1 MKDPHLSQVLRMK
14 EMIENLDLA
23 PAHQSIGELNNNYA
37 IEVYQDLDAS
47 KLAKKFTGMLA
58 QLEKD
63 ADNIIEYREELLSK
77 LDARISQYGSKYFAE
92 SYAIYERHM
101 QMYHDR
107 SPYLTDVDRDR
118 QELHRK
124 MYNVTRDIILGRI
137 GLYADWH
144 HPGLEIGPGDAVWTG
159 NLVAFQPLYIADI
172 NQDFLNS
179 TRETFNEQYQSRL
192 MDYLIKGNDLGELP
206 QNQFGFIFS
215 WNVFDYFPIDVI
227 KTYLQQIYHLLKPGG
242 VFMFSYNNC
251 DRSRN
256 VEFVEQGH
264 MCYTPGSLLK
274 ELIASMDFELEAA
287 YDLDASISWLEIRR
301 PGTLTSTRV
310 RPPFGTIENII
321 DLQKP

>member
-1 MKDPHLSQVLRMK
+1 MKDPYLSQVIRMK

-23 PAHQSIGELNNNYA
+23 PARQSIEELNGSYA

-47 KLAKKFTGMLA
+47 KLAKKFTSMLS

-63 ADNIIEYREELLSK
+63 TDNIVEYREELLAK
-77 LDARISQYGSKYFAE
+77 LDARIDQYSSRYFAE

-101 QMYHDR
+101 EMYHYS
-107 SPYLTDVDRDR
+107 SPHLTDVERDR

-124 MYNVTRDIILGRI
+124 MYDATRDTIMGRI

-144 HPGLEIGPGDAVWTG
+144 HPGLEIGPGDCVWTPH
-159 NLVAFQPLYIADI
+159 LVAFQPLYIADI
-172 NQDFLNS
+172 NHDFLNS
-179 TRETFNEQYQSRL
+179 TKEKFNEQYQNRL
-192 MDYLIKGNDLGELP
+192 MDYLIKNNDLGDLP

-215 WNVFDYFPIDVI
+215 WNVFDYFPIDIV
-227 KTYLQQIYHLLKPGG
+227 KNYLQQIYHLLKPGG

-264 MCYTPGSLLK
+264 MCYTPGTLLK
-274 ELIASMDFELEAA
+274 ELIASLDFELEAA

-301 PGTLTSTRV
+301 PGTLTSSRV
-310 RPPFGTIENII
+310 RPPFGTIENVS